1 MAFSEVS
8 SVLLEHVVNMTDGNG
23 NTALHYSVSHSN
35 FGVVELL
42 LDTGQSPNI
51 LRSHMVEGDVKAV
64 TTSGRGFHHTIIRP
78 LQRQESQQHHNLVWS
93 LKASCSVM
101 NVLASAVRIV
111 TFLNL
116 SLSAT
121 WRCC

>member
-42 LDTGQSPNI
+42 LGTGQSPNNPTQPDSRHVWSHI
-51 LRSHMVEGDVKAV
+51 LRSHIVEGDVNAV
-64 TTSGRGFHHTIIRP
+64 TTSGQGFYHTIVPP
-78 LQRQESQQHHNLVWS
+78 LQRSMTRITAASQSGVIFKS
-93 LKASCSVM
+93 
-101 NVLASAVRIV
+101 
-111 TFLNL
+111 
-116 SLSAT
+116 
-121 WRCC
+121 

>member
-42 LDTGQSPNI
+42 LDTGQSPNNPTR
-51 LRSHMVEGDVKAV
+51 LPARLESHPPVAR
-64 TTSGRGFHHTIIRP
+64 RGAR
-78 LQRQESQQHHNLVWS
+78 R
-93 LKASCSVM
+93 
-101 NVLASAVRIV
+101 
-111 TFLNL
+111 
-116 SLSAT
+116 
-121 WRCC
+121 